1 MLFSLTIF
9 FILCAASQSFGSEV
23 TYKIPVKEDGIYA
36 ITPALLKKAGAEIDN
51 IDPRSF
57 RMTNRGQEVP
67 IYVSGESDGRFDKRD
82 YIKFYGQKLNRSE
95 YTNINVC
102 WLSYGGKP
110 GVRMV
115 EEDVSLL
122 ETRREEYQTPD
133 QGFRQKVRFEADNGR
148 FQRYTHDGVPLWFWM
163 RLNAPGLSQI
173 PFDLVNVSDSLE
185 NGSARLMLHGSA
197 STRHNMEVFLNAGFK
212 LGDASWFGQEK
223 YLLEAGNI
231 PNSVFNEGKNAI
243 GVYYPPDAVESKSEQ
258 VLLDWI
264 EVEYW
269 QDYKAHDD
277 YLEFSNPQNQSYG
290 LYQFELEG
298 FSNPDVEL
306 FKLAADGDIR
316 GISKLTGGYVE
327 DKGGKYN
334 LTFQDNV
341 VQPTRYVAL
350 ASHQIRFP
358 QNLER
363 DSPSDLRSVSHGA
376 DYIVI
381 THSDF
386 YESALA
392 ISEFRSSQGMRTI
405 VVDVEDIYD
414 EFSHG
419 IFTPIAIRDFIQYA
433 FHNWQKPPPGYVLLL
448 GDASWWY
455 KRDES
460 YVPSY
465 TYNSKV
471 GDPGG
476 EWGPT
481 ASDDYFVCV
490 SGDDP
495 FPDLFI
501 GRIPAQNDQQAR
513 IAVGKIIEYERNPEP
528 GEWLR
533 SLLFLSGRQQE
544 EPQLIF
550 EAKAEEFINLYVS
563 SDYSISRIYT
573 NPGSPYFGDTS
584 DLLNAING
592 GHSFIRFAGHGGGSV
607 WSDDDLL
614 NLEDIPFMENK
625 GRLPFIVSWTC
636 FTAWFDNPYTNCLA
650 EDLVF
655 LKDGG
660 AVALFGS
667 TGLGLLFA
675 DLYLEEEMCKVIFQ
689 KNERVLGRAVAEA
702 KIAFLTRFAG
712 RRDYMDLAATYTLIG
727 DPATR
732 LILPQMDASI
742 TSRPDLMISASEIAL
757 RETQDSRRKTQ
768 DVSYAISVPV
778 HNLGTAD
785 AHNVTIKLY
794 DSNPFQSASSEI
806 SSQLIDLIPRNGV
819 LTVSFALSPESW
831 VLSLESL
838 LFLWV
843 DPLDEIA
850 ELNESNNTAQL
861 EVASNMALVTPEAG
875 SDGAR
880 ESSDGIFS
888 CRIPEG
894 MVLSQTY
901 LTIGQMDISQLRDT
915 QPDVIY
921 AALPGRNGAAYE
933 IHLSPDTAIADGR
946 FMDISFKYSPDSL
959 VSSEKLAI
967 YRRLDT
973 VERWVICHDCAVNE
987 GVVSARVTQ
996 LGIYALMINNDTTVP
1011 RVNLTLKEQ
1020 GFIHEDFASSSPQVS
1035 IVAEDANGIKDVR
1048 VYLDGSPAPPE
1059 ELSMPGVIG
1068 LTPFPV
1074 EYHPTLKRGRH
1085 TVEVEVFD
1093 LNGLSAAS
1101 SITITVEQEFRIED
1115 IANRP
1120 NPCHRRT
1127 LFTYVLTQPADDM
1140 TIRIYSSSGR
1150 RIRKLDAPASAG
1162 YNELM
1167 WNLRDEDDKTIA
1179 NGVYFYKLTAKQGG
1193 RKTEKIGKLAVL
1205 K

>member
-1 MLFSLTIF
+1 MLFFLTILC
-9 FILCAASQSFGSEV
+9 ILCAAFQSFGSEV

-36 ITPALLKKAGAEIDN
+36 ITPDLLKKAGTETDD

-67 IYVSGESDGRFDKRD
+67 IYVSGESDGSFHRGD
-82 YIKFYGQKLNRSE
+82 YIEFYGQKLNGSE
-95 YTNINVC
+95 YTDTNVY

-122 ETRREEYQTPD
+122 GTRREEYQIPE
-133 QGFRQKVRFEADNGR
+133 QGFRQKVRFEVDNGR
-148 FQRYTHDGVPLWFWM
+148 LQRYTQDGEPLWFWM

-185 NGSARLMLHGSA
+185 NGSVRVMLHGSA
-197 STRHNMEVFLNAGFK
+197 SERHNMEVFLNAGFK
-212 LGDASWFGQEK
+212 LGDASWFGREK

-243 GVYYPPDAVESKSEQ
+243 GIYYPPDALESKPEQ

-277 YLEFSNPQNQSYG
+277 YLEFSNPQNQDYG
-290 LYQFELEG
+290 LYQYEVEG
-298 FSNPDVEL
+298 FSNPDIEL
-306 FKLAADGDIR
+306 FKLAADGDIH
-316 GISKLTGGYVE
+316 GISKLTDGYVE
-327 DKGGKYN
+327 DKGGRYN
-334 LTFQDNV
+334 LTFQDDV
-341 VQPTRYVAL
+341 VQPTRYAAL
-350 ASHQIRFP
+350 ACDKIRLP
-358 QNLER
+358 EDIKE
-363 DSPSDLRSVSHGA
+363 DSSSDLRSISHGA

-386 YESALA
+386 YQSALD
-392 ISEFRSSQGMRTI
+392 ISGFRASQGMRTM

-414 EFSHG
+414 EFSYG
-419 IFTPIAIRDFIQYA
+419 ILTPVAIRDFMQYA

-495 FPDLFI
+495 LPDLSI
-501 GRIPAQNDQQAR
+501 GRIPAQNNEQAR
-513 IAVGKIIEYERNPEP
+513 IAVEKIIEYERSPEP
-528 GEWLR
+528 GQWR
-533 SLLFLSGRQQE
+533 GSLLFLSGRQQE

-614 NLEDIPFMENK
+614 NLEDIPLMENK
-625 GRLPFIVSWTC
+625 GKLPFIVSWTC

-650 EDLVF
+650 EDLLF
-655 LKDGG
+655 MKDGG

-667 TGLGLLFA
+667 TGLGLLYA
-675 DLYLEEEMCKVIFQ
+675 DLYLEEEMCKVIFE

-702 KIAFLTRFAG
+702 KTAFLTRFAG
-712 RRDYMDLAATYTLIG
+712 RRDYMDLSATYTLIG

-732 LILPQMDASI
+732 LILPQVDAH
-742 TSRPDLMISASEIAL
+742 TTPQPDLMISASEIVLTLQGAGY
-757 RETQDSRRKTQ
+757 S
-768 DVSYAISVPV
+768 ISVPV
-778 HNLGTAD
+778 HNHGSAD
-785 AHNVTIKLY
+785 ARNVTIKLY

-806 SSQLIDLIPRNGV
+806 SSQLIDLIPSGG
-819 LTVSFALSPESW
+819 TFTTSFVSSPESW
-831 VLSLESL
+831 VLGLESCV
-838 LFLWV
+838 FLWV

-850 ELNESNNTAQL
+850 EVSESNNTVQL
-861 EVASNMALVTPEAG
+861 EVAPNMALVTPEAG

-880 ESSDGIFS
+880 ESSDGLFFCS
-888 CRIPEG
+888 IPEG

-901 LTIGQMDISQLRDT
+901 LTIRQVDISQLRDT
-915 QPDVIY
+915 QPDVTY
-921 AALPGRNGAAYE
+921 APLPDRNGTAYE
-933 IHLSPDTAIADGR
+933 IHLSPDTAIADGG
-946 FMDISFKYSPDSL
+946 FMDISLKYSPDL
-959 VSSEKLAI
+959 LANGERLSI
-967 YRRLDT
+967 YRRLGA
-973 VERWVICHDCAVNE
+973 VERWVICDDCAVSE
-987 GVVSARVTQ
+987 GVVSARVTH
-996 LGIYALMINNDTTVP
+996 LGIYALMINNDTTAP
-1011 RVNLTLKEQ
+1011 GINLTLKEQ
-1020 GFIHEDFASSSPQVS
+1020 GFIHEDFVSSSPQVS

-1048 VYLDGSPAPPE
+1048 VYLDGSPAPAE

-1085 TVEVEVFD
+1085 TVEVEACD
-1093 LNGLSAAS
+1093 LNGLSAVS
-1101 SITITVEQEFRIED
+1101 SITITVEQEFRIEA

-1120 NPCHRRT
+1120 NPCRRRT

-1140 TIRIYSSSGR
+1140 TIKIYSSSGR

-1167 WNLRDEDDKTIA
+1167 WDLRDEDDKTVA
-1179 NGVYFYKLTAKQGG
+1179 NGVYFYKLTARRGG
-1193 RKTEKIGKLAVL
+1193 RKAEKIGKLAVL